1 MKCVKCGTELK
12 EGCIYCS
19 VCGNEAQMVPDYSVL
34 EDDYLRSLLKEE
46 EEQLKHKASREDNS
60 GKKKQET
67 VPKKKTDSRIPVLV
81 VCILLA
87 VCIIIGVVI
96 KLVINHK
103 NSNSYD
109 YQMEMAQQEYI
120 DKNYESALQ
129 YYKTALSLKPDDVT
143 VRLAMAEIYIGQEAY
158 DEAIVLLTE
167 VVDMKPEEDFAY
179 EGLIHIYEAKKD
191 YASIIELASDVQN
204 DDILELFDDYLVE
217 APVISPIAGEYD
229 EFVPVTMFSADGY
242 DIYYTVDGSE
252 PTAETG
258 KFYKEEN
265 NADAEGIIL
274 EENGRYTIRAV
285 CVNEKGIAS
294 EIIEA
299 VYEIELA
306 VPEFAKV
313 YPDGGRVGSETT
325 VTIEAE
331 EDCSIYYTWDGTDPT
346 IESLRYEEPLEIPT
360 GNNILSVLVVN
371 EKTGLDSGVY
381 RTNFIYYP

>member
-46 EEQLKHKASREDNS
+46 EQSENKTSREDNS
-60 GKKKQET
+60 GKKKQEMS
-67 VPKKKTDSRIPVLV
+67 PKEKTDSRIPILV
-81 VCILLA
+81 VCVLLA
-87 VCIIIGVVI
+87 VCIIIGVVA
-96 KLVINHK
+96 KLVITYK

-109 YQMEMAQQEYI
+109 YQMEAAQQECI

-143 VRLAMAEIYIGQEAY
+143 VRLEMAEIYIGQEAY

-167 VVDMKPEEDFAY
+167 VVDMKPEESLAY

-191 YASIIELASDVQN
+191 YASIAELASGVTN
-204 DDILELFDDYLVE
+204 DSILELFDGYLVD
-217 APVISPIAGEYD
+217 APIISPIGGEYD
-229 EFVPVTMFSADGY
+229 EFVFVTMFSADGY
-242 DIYYTVDGSE
+242 DIYYTIDGSE
-252 PTAETG
+252 PTAESG
-258 KFYKEEN
+258 KLYKESKITDE
-265 NADAEGIIL
+265 EGVL
-274 EENGRYTIRAV
+274 LDENGRYTIRAV
-285 CVNEKGIAS
+285 CINEKGIAS
-294 EIIEA
+294 EITEA

-306 VPEFAKV
+306 APEFAKV
-313 YPDGGRVGSETT
+313 FPDGGRVDYETT
-325 VTIEAE
+325 VTIESE
-331 EDCSIYYTWDGTDPT
+331 EDCIIYYTWDGTDPT
-346 IESLRYEEPLEIPT
+346 PESLKYEEPLEIPT

-371 EKTGLDSGVY
+371 DKTGLDSGVY